1 MDRSIVRIM
10 DKKELQL
17 AIDQLTD
24 EDTVIFF
31 LYKKEQ
37 IDFASKITEQV
48 WSDFILRYKG
58 DLAEYTQM
66 DIEGHLYD
74 YLEELKDAEPEPPP
88 KFAAE

>member
-1 MDRSIVRIM
+1 MN
-10 DKKELQL
+10 KKELQ
-17 AIDQLTD
+17 AIVDGLTD

-37 IDFASKITEQV
+37 IDFAGKITEQV

-66 DIEGHLYD
+66 DIEDHLYD
-74 YLEELKDAEPEPPP
+74 YLEELKDNPPEPPP